1 MNIINLLDRVS
12 KLNVAFKSLFGT
24 ASLWKTL
31 MLKAI
36 EIREARLLNVPW
48 PHLAF
53 RVHEPKCLRPH
64 GILRIAN
71 KFDFIGEKRESSV
84 RFVFRGV
91 LEVFLVDRIPGDARR
106 KRWHK

>member
-1 MNIINLLDRVS
+1 VNIINLLDRVS
-12 KLNVAFKSLFGT
+12 KLNVVFKSLFGT
-24 ASLWKTL
+24 ASLWKIL

-36 EIREARLLNVPW
+36 EIQGARLLNVPW

-53 RVHEPKCLRPH
+53 PSHEPKCLRPH

-91 LEVFLVDRIPGDARR
+91 LEVFLVDRIPGDDRR
-106 KRWHK
+106 KR

>member
-1 MNIINLLDRVS
+1 MSQND
-12 KLNVAFKSLFGT
+12 
-24 ASLWKTL
+24 
-31 MLKAI
+31 
-36 EIREARLLNVPW
+36 
-48 PHLAF
+48 
-53 RVHEPKCLRPH
+53 LRPH

-71 KFDFIGEKRESSV
+71 KFDFIGEKRESWV

>member
-1 MNIINLLDRVS
+1 MSQND
-12 KLNVAFKSLFGT
+12 
-24 ASLWKTL
+24 
-31 MLKAI
+31 
-36 EIREARLLNVPW
+36 
-48 PHLAF
+48 
-53 RVHEPKCLRPH
+53 LRPH

-91 LEVFLVDRIPGDARR
+91 LEVFLVDRIPGDVRR